1 MGKGKG
7 LKTRP
12 GFDEYLKNAY
22 CAERK
27 TMAKIAAEVGCSPAT
42 VLNHLRRCGIDTRG
56 VGDYPATERQREA
69 GRMAGRA
76 SKGRKRTEK
85 QKAAVSAANR
95 GRRKRCD
102 YEFGG
107 HEKKR
112 YDGYIK
118 VYVPDHPN
126 RTADGYVMK
135 HILVMEREIGR
146 HLLPGEVVHHKNKIR
161 DDNRIEN
168 LQLMTASEHMSMHM
182 KERHT
187 KGA

>member
-1 MGKGKG
+1 MEKKRGFQAQ
-7 LKTRP
+7 P
-12 GFDEYLKNAY
+12 GFDAYLKNAY
-22 CAERK
+22 CVERK
-27 TMAKIAAEVGCSPAT
+27 TMAQIAGELGCSVPT
-42 VLNHLRRCGIDTRG
+42 VLNHLRRCGIESRS
-56 VGDYPATERQREA
+56 VRDYPTTERKREA
-69 GRMAGRA
+69 WRKIGRA
-76 SKGRKRTEK
+76 GKGRELTPEHR
-85 QKAAVSAANR
+85 AAIAAAAR
-95 GRRKRCD
+95 ARRKRDD

-112 YDGYIK
+112 ADGYIK

-126 RTADGYVMK
+126 STADGYVMK

-146 HLLPGEVVHHKNKIR
+146 HLLPGEVVHHKNRTR

-182 KERHT
+182 RERHT